1 MAISASAQ
9 NVSTDVV
16 VFTIRDQ
23 RLMVLLVRRP
33 RPPYAEYWSLP
44 GGLVHEGEDLDAC
57 ANRVLLDRASVTGI
71 YLEQL
76 YTFGRP
82 DRDPRG
88 RVVTVTY
95 YALAPRASLGEQ
107 ALAES
112 EGRLWAPV
120 DRLPVLA
127 FDHAEIVDL
136 AHQRL
141 AAKLEYSTIALQFM
155 GERFTLSELQS
166 VYEVI
171 LGESLDK
178 RNFRRRL
185 RGLRCIEETGE
196 WFRAGSHRPA
206 RLYRV
211 RQPGRVDIIK

>member
-1 MAISASAQ
+1 MVISPDSRT
-9 NVSTDVV
+9 VSTDVV
-16 VFTIRDQ
+16 VFTIRDE
-23 RLMVLLVRRP
+23 RLQVLLVRRP
-33 RPPYAEYWSLP
+33 REPYAGFWALP
-44 GGLVHEGEDLDAC
+44 GGLVHDREDLDDC
-57 ANRVLLDRASVTGI
+57 AARVLRQKASVAGV

-95 YALAPRASLGEQ
+95 YALAPVARLGG
-107 ALAES
+107 ALMTDTDA
-112 EGRLWAPV
+112 RCWLPV
-120 DRLPVLA
+120 DDLPALA
-127 FDHAEIVDL
+127 FDHAEIVAL

-155 GERFTLSELQS
+155 GERFTLSELQC

-196 WFRAGSHRPA
+196 WFRGGSHRPA

-211 RQPGRVDIIK
+211 RRPGQVEIFK

>member
-1 MAISASAQ
+1 MAFSAHSQ
-9 NVSTDVV
+9 TVSTDVV
-16 VFTIRDQ
+16 LFTIRDD

-33 RPPYAEYWSLP
+33 REPFGGYWALP
-44 GGLVHEGEDLDAC
+44 GGLVHEQEDLDDC
-57 ANRVLLDRASVTGI
+57 AARVLQAKAAVSGI

-76 YTFGRP
+76 YSFGRP
-82 DRDPRG
+82 GRDPRG
-88 RVVTVTY
+88 RVITVTY
-95 YALAPRASLGEQ
+95 YALAPTNRLGETVMKD
-107 ALAES
+107 S
-112 EGRLWAPV
+112 DDRCWAPV
-120 DRLPVLA
+120 DQLPALA
-127 FDHAEIVDL
+127 FDHNEIVPL

-155 GERFTLSELQS
+155 GERFTLSELQT

-185 RGLRCIEETGE
+185 QGLRCIEETGE
-196 WFRAGSHRPA
+196 WFRGGSHRPA